1 MSKQGNEKMG
11 YLRSQGCAVI
21 AILLG
26 LLLLIH
32 PDFGTATVGIVVG
45 GGLTALGALIL
56 VVCFL
61 SFPILGIV
69 EILAGIASCAVG
81 ITLIRTPD
89 LLGKLLGYVIAGAL
103 LLRGLQG
110 LGEANRLKKL
120 GYAAKW
126 NLILAVVMIIAAVI
140 LFAVPLASSRLLMR
154 LVGAAVVLLGLLNV
168 GLQARF
174 EKLIRASDKKIVD
187 ADL

>member
-32 PDFGTATVGIVVG
+32 PDFGTATVGVVVG

-81 ITLIRTPD
+81 LTLIRTPD

-103 LLRGLQG
+103 LLQG

-126 NLILAVVMIIAAVI
+126 NRILAVVMIIAAVI

-174 EKLIRASDKKIVD
+174 EKLIRASDTKIVD
-187 ADL
+187 ADS